1 VKGCLVKLLEGKVA
15 IVTGGGRGL
24 GLAMARGLGQVGARV
39 AIAGRSAK
47 TLESAAADLSADG
60 IDVLGVPTDV
70 ADPAAIEAMFD
81 AVIAWAGRV
90 DVAVNNAGV
99 GHEAAIVDETVEA
112 WDHDLR
118 VMLTAPFL
126 VTQQSARRME
136 RGGAVVNISSI
147 DARAADGTYAS
158 YNAAKAGLITF
169 TKSAAVELAP
179 RGLRVNSVSPG
190 YVLTDMVAE
199 ELGPDMVARMSKDF
213 DRVPMKRMITVEEVA
228 NAVVFLAGP
237 LASGITGTDLIV
249 DGGTLANLYIQ
260 ETLA

>member
-1 VKGCLVKLLEGKVA
+1 MKLLEEKVA
-15 IVTGGGRGL
+15 LVTGGGRGL
-24 GLAMARGLGQVGARV
+24 GLGMARGLGQAGARV
-39 AIAGRSAK
+39 AIAGRSPE
-47 TLESAAADLSADG
+47 TLAAAVASLSAEG
-60 IDVLGVPTDV
+60 LDVRAVPTDV

-81 AVIAWAGRV
+81 SVIDWAGRV
-90 DVAVNNAGV
+90 DIAVNNAGI
-99 GHEAAIVDETVEA
+99 GHEGPIADERLED

-147 DARAADGTYAS
+147 DARAADGPFAS
-158 YNAAKAGLITF
+158 YNAAKAGLLSL
-169 TKSAAVELAP
+169 TKSSAVELAP
-179 RGLRVNSVSPG
+179 LDLRVNSVSPG
-190 YVLTDMVAE
+190 YALTDMADGLAPE
-199 ELGPDMVARMSKDF
+199 ILARMKHSF
-213 DRVPMKRMITVEEVA
+213 ERVPMKRMVTVEEVA

-260 ETLA
+260 ESLA

>member
-1 VKGCLVKLLEGKVA
+1 MKLLEGKVA
-15 IVTGGGRGL
+15 LVTGGGRGL
-24 GLAMARGLGQVGARV
+24 GLAMARALGRAGARV
-39 AIAGRSAK
+39 SIAGRSPA
-47 TLESAAADLSADG
+47 TLSAAVADLAAEG
-60 IDVLGVPTDV
+60 IDVLAVPADV

-81 AVIAWAGRV
+81 AVIDWAGRI
-90 DVAVNNAGV
+90 DVAVNNAGI

-112 WDHDLR
+112 WDRDLR

-126 VTQQSARRME
+126 VTQQAARRME
-136 RGGAVVNISSI
+136 RGGAVVNIASI
-147 DARAADGTYAS
+147 DARAADGTFAS

-169 TKSAAVELAP
+169 TKSAAVELASL
-179 RGLRVNSVSPG
+179 GLRVNSVSPG
-190 YVLTDMVAE
+190 YVLTDMVAD
-199 ELGPDMVARMSKDF
+199 ELGPEMVARMSQSF
-213 DRVPMKRMITVEEVA
+213 DRVPMKRMITPEEVA

>member
-1 VKGCLVKLLEGKVA
+1 
-15 IVTGGGRGL
+15 VTGGGRGL
-24 GLAMARGLGQVGARV
+24 GLGMARGLGLAGARV
-39 AIAGRSAK
+39 VIAGRSAD
-47 TLESAAADLSADG
+47 TLTAAVAGLSAEG
-60 IDVLGVPTDV
+60 IEALAVPTDV

-81 AVIAWAGRV
+81 AVIGWAGCV
-90 DVAVNNAGV
+90 DVAVNNAGI
-99 GHEAAIVDETVEA
+99 GHEAAIVDERLED
-112 WDHDLR
+112 WDGDLR

-126 VTQQSARRME
+126 VTQQAARRME

-158 YNAAKAGLITF
+158 YNAAKAGLISF

-179 RGLRVNSVSPG
+179 LGLRVNSVSPG
-190 YVLTDMVAE
+190 YALTDMVAE
-199 ELGPDMVARMSKDF
+199 ELGPDMVERMTRSF
-213 DRVPMKRMITVEEVA
+213 DRVPMKRMVTVEEVA

-260 ETLA
+260 ETLR

>member
-1 VKGCLVKLLEGKVA
+1 MTQLKDKVA
-15 IVTGGGRGL
+15 VVTGGGRGL

-39 AIAGRSAK
+39 AIAGRSAE
-47 TLESAAADLSADG
+47 TLKVAAADLFAEG
-60 IDVLGVPTDV
+60 IDVLAVPADV
-70 ADPAAIEAMFD
+70 ADPSAIEAMFD
-81 AVIAWAGRV
+81 AVIGWAGRV
-90 DVAVNNAGV
+90 DVAVNNAGI
-99 GHEAAIVDETVEA
+99 GHEAPIADERLED
-112 WDHDLR
+112 WDRDLR

-126 VTQQSARRME
+126 VTQQAARRME

-158 YNAAKAGLITF
+158 YNAAKAGLLSF

-179 RGLRVNSVSPG
+179 LGLRVNSVSPG
-190 YVLTDMVAE
+190 YALTDMVAE
-199 ELGPDMVARMSKDF
+199 ELGPEMVERMTRRF
-213 DRVPMKRMITVEEVA
+213 DRVPMKRMVTVEEVA

-260 ETLA
+260 ETLV

>member
-1 VKGCLVKLLEGKVA
+1 VRVLEDKVA
-15 IVTGGGRGL
+15 VVTGGGRGL

-39 AIAGRSAK
+39 AIAGRSAE
-47 TLESAAADLSADG
+47 TLTAAVADLSAEG
-60 IDVLGVPTDV
+60 IDVLPVPTDV
-70 ADPAAIEAMFD
+70 ADPAAIEALFD
-81 AVIAWAGRV
+81 AVIDWAGRV
-90 DVAVNNAGV
+90 DVAVNNAGI
-99 GHEAAIVDETVEA
+99 GHEAPIVNEQLED
-112 WDHDLR
+112 WDRDLR

-126 VTQQSARRME
+126 VTQQAARRME

-147 DARAADGTYAS
+147 DARAADGTFAS
-158 YNAAKAGLITF
+158 YNAAKAGLLSF

-190 YVLTDMVAE
+190 YALTDMVAE
-199 ELGPDMVARMSKDF
+199 ELGPEMVARMTQRF
-213 DRVPMKRMITVEEVA
+213 DRVPLKRMVTVGEVA

>member
-1 VKGCLVKLLEGKVA
+1 MTLLESKVA
-15 IVTGGGRGL
+15 LVTGGGRGL
-24 GLAMARGLGQVGARV
+24 GLAMARALGQAGARV
-39 AIAGRSAK
+39 AIAGRSAA
-47 TLESAAADLSADG
+47 TLDAAAADLAAEG
-60 IDVLGVPTDV
+60 IDALAVPADV
-70 ADPAAIEAMFD
+70 ADPAAIVAMFD
-81 AVIAWAGRV
+81 AVIDWAGRI
-90 DVAVNNAGV
+90 DIAVNNAGI
-99 GHEAAIVDETVEA
+99 GHEAPIVDETLEA

-126 VTQQSARRME
+126 VTQQAARRME
-136 RGGAVVNISSI
+136 GGGAVINISSI
-147 DARAADGTYAS
+147 DARAADGTFAS

-179 RGLRVNSVSPG
+179 LGLRVNSVSPG

-199 ELGPDMVARMSKDF
+199 ELGPDMVARMSHSF
-213 DRVPMKRMITVEEVA
+213 DRVPMKRMITPEEVA

-260 ETLA
+260 ETLV